1 MEIRPEQPEDVP
13 AVHRV
18 NSAAFGRDA
27 EARLVD
33 LLWDAGAVIASLV
46 AVDKAGEKVGDE
58 EEVVGHILFSP
69 VTLDG
74 CDGSIAG
81 LAPMAVL
88 PGRQRSGIG
97 SALVERGLAACR
109 DAGIHAVVVLGH
121 PEYYPRFGFVPASR
135 FGLGCEYPVP
145 DEVFMAL
152 ELTPGALQDCRGT
165 VRYRPEF
172 SQVE

>member
-13 AVHRV
+13 AVHQV
-18 NSAAFGRDA
+18 NSAAFGREE

-33 LLWDAGAVIASLV
+33 LLWEAGAVVASLV
-46 AVDKAGEKVGDE
+46 AVDKVGDAG
-58 EEVVGHILFSP
+58 EVVGHILFSP

-74 CDGSIAG
+74 CDRSIAG

-88 PGRQRSGIG
+88 PGRQRDGIG

-109 DAGIHAVVVLGH
+109 DAGIEAVVVLGH

-152 ELTPGALQDCRGT
+152 ELTPGALAGCRGT